1 MHRIFVAAILAAG
14 VAVAVAQD
22 AFLKGDDLAAEI
34 AKSCADGCITF
45 NHEEA
50 ENFKQQLDML
60 IGQKQKE
67 AFAAGM
73 AAQKAACRSLI

>member
-1 MHRIFVAAILAAG
+1 MRRLFVAACLAAG

-22 AFLKGDDLAAEI
+22 AFLKGDELAAEI
-34 AKSCADGCITF
+34 AKSCKEGCITF
-45 NHEEA
+45 SHEEA
-50 ENFKQQLDML
+50 EVFQRELDKL